1 MGPTPVLSTEELR
14 AVEALGG
21 ERTPTLMDRAGRA
34 IALAARRLAEETGA
48 PILVVAGPG
57 NNGGDAWVAA
67 RHLAEGGHKVVVL
80 DAAGRVPAAAEAR
93 DAHQAL
99 NFRGVPMLREWPAAL
114 HAALVIDGLL
124 GLGLSRDLEGPMAE
138 LVARINAARV
148 PVLSIDVPSGLDS
161 ATGRV
166 RGHAVC
172 ASQTITFMAHKLGMH
187 TNDGPDHCGI
197 IELDELGMGAES
209 RAAAH
214 GHLLAPSTV
223 RPWLGARKRNA
234 HKGQFGT
241 VGVIGG
247 ARGMVGA
254 PMLAARAA
262 LVCGA
267 GKVRV
272 GLLAGEVLA
281 VDLAQPELMIGAI
294 DDALTADVLVVGPGA
309 GRSAS
314 ATSISQFERSVLPAA
329 IAARKPL
336 VLDADAL
343 NALAYSD
350 ALRKSFA
357 ATRKAPTVLTPHP
370 AEAARLLNIHTA
382 DVQGDRLGAALEIA
396 RTFGAYVVLKGTGS
410 ICAFPDGRWS
420 VNTTGNPGLASG
432 GTGDVLAGMIGAFLA
447 QGLEAAQA
455 LQYAVCLHGAAADA
469 LVARG
474 KGPIGLTASEVSG
487 EARRLLNV
495 WTAR

>member
-14 AVEALGG
+14 AVEALGL
-21 ERTPTLMDRAGRA
+21 ERSPTLMDRAGRA
-34 IALAARRLAEETGA
+34 IAFSARRLAEETGA

-67 RHLAEGGHKVVVL
+67 RHLAEGGHKVIML
-80 DAAGRVPAAAEAR
+80 DAVGSVPSAPEAR
-93 DAHQAL
+93 EAHQAL
-99 NFRGVPMLREWPAAL
+99 EFKAVPILREWPASL
-114 HAALVIDGLL
+114 HAALIIDGLL
-124 GLGLSRDLEGPMAE
+124 GIGLSRDLEGDMAG
-138 LVARINAARV
+138 LVTQINLARV

-161 ATGRV
+161 ATGRA
-166 RGHAVC
+166 RGRAVC

-197 IELDELGMGAES
+197 IELDELGMGAEA
-209 RAAAH
+209 RAHAH
-214 GHLLAPSTV
+214 GNLLAPATV
-223 RPWLGARKRNA
+223 RPWLGPRRRNA

-247 ARGMVGA
+247 SRGMVGA
-254 PMLAARAA
+254 PILAARAA

-272 GLLAGEVLA
+272 GLLAGDVLA

-294 DDALTADVLVVGPGA
+294 DDVLAADVLVVGPGA

-336 VLDADAL
+336 VLDADGL

-350 ALRKSFA
+350 GLRKGFA
-357 ATRKAPTVLTPHP
+357 EARKGPTILTPHP
-370 AEAARLLNIHTA
+370 AEAARLLNIPTEA
-382 DVQGDRLGAALEIA
+382 IQSDRLGAALDLA
-396 RTFGAYVVLKGTGS
+396 STFNAYVVLKGTGS

-420 VNTTGNPGLASG
+420 VNTTGNPGLASA

-447 QGLEAAQA
+447 QGLEPERA